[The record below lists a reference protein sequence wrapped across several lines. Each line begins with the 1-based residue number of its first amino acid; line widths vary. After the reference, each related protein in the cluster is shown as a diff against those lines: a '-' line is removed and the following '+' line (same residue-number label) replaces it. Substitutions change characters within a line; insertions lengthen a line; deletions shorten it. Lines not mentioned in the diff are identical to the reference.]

1 MLIKIDSREKDLY
14 NLCKLETENVLF
26 ETLAV
31 GDIIIC
37 DDENNEKIII
47 ERKTL
52 YDLAASI
59 KDGRY
64 AEQSFRLNNCKLH
77 NHHIIYLIEGNLE
90 KYNPRRGRL
99 EKSALLSA
107 FTTITYFKGFSLHR
121 TENLSETAEFILGYA
136 KKLEKTKKSSYYECE
151 NTSKNDYVDVVSRVK
166 SNNITQDNIGAIMI
180 SQIPRV
186 SPTIALIIMKEYKT
200 IEMLINALK
209 ENSKVLDNIM
219 METKGGKSRKISKTS
234 IANIYNYLLPNS
246 QSEISVTTK

>member
-31 GDIIIC
+31 GDIIIY

-64 AEQSFRLNNCKLH
+64 AEQSFRLDNCKLH

-90 KYNPRRGRL
+90 KYNPRKGRL

-121 TENLSETAEFILGYA
+121 TENLSETAEFILGYT
-136 KKLEKTKKSSYYECE
+136 KKLEKTKKSSYYEGE
-151 NTSKNDYVDVVSRVK
+151 NISKNNYVEVVSRVK
-166 SNNITQDNIGAIMI
+166 RDNITQDNIGAIMI

-200 IEMLINALK
+200 IGMLINALK
-209 ENSKVLDNIM
+209 ENPKVLDNIM
-219 METKGGKSRKISKTS
+219 METKGGKPRKISKTS
-234 IANIYNYLLPNS
+234 TANIYNYLLPNS
-246 QSEISVTTK
+246 QSEISVITK